1 MIGLDTNVLL
11 RLLLRDDEAQA
22 AAALRFVE
30 GACSAEAP
38 CLINRIVLVEA
49 AWVLASGYGYGREQ
63 VAAIL
68 DAVLRTEVFAVENA
82 AEAWAALKDYRA
94 GERRLRRLPDRPHQP
109 GSWRRGD
116 GELRQEG
123 TGARRLRRR
132 LSRNIRGKACPIAA

>member
-63 VAAIL
+63 VATIL
-68 DAVLRTEVFAVENA
+68 DGILRIEVFAVENA
-82 AEAWAALKDYRA
+82 AEAWAALKDYR
-94 GERRLRRLPDRPHQP
+94 
-109 GSWRRGD
+109 SRGADFADCLLGRTNRSLGAEKTASFGKKAQALD
-116 GELRQEG
+116 GFV
-123 TGARRLRRR
+123 AV
-132 LSRNIRGKACPIAA
+132 

>member
-30 GACSAEAP
+30 RACSAEAP
-38 CLINRIVLVEA
+38 CLINRIVLVET

-63 VAAIL
+63 VAVIL
-68 DAVLRTEVFAVENA
+68 GAVLRTEVIAVENA

-94 GERRLRRLPDRPHQP
+94 SDADFADCLIGRTNRALGAEATASFDRKAHEL
-109 GSWRRGD
+109 D
-116 GELRQEG
+116 GFV
-123 TGARRLRRR
+123 AV
-132 LSRNIRGKACPIAA
+132 

>member
-22 AAALRFVE
+22 DAADRFVVS
-30 GACSAEAP
+30 ACTAEAP

-94 GERRLRRLPDRPHQP
+94 GNADFADCLIGRTNRALGAGATVSFDRKAQAL
-109 GSWRRGD
+109 D
-116 GELRQEG
+116 GFV
-123 TGARRLRRR
+123 AV
-132 LSRNIRGKACPIAA
+132 